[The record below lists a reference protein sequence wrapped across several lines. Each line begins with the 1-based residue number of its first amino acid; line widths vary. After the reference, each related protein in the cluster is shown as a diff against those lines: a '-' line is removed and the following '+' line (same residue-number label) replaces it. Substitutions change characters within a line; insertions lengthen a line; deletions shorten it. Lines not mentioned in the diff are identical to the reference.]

1 MIYVRK
7 HNTKKI
13 SWSDD
18 KICTKVITAFS
29 FLNKLSIKHGKRRQS
44 IGKWG
49 IGYTVI
55 GYTKSPLLLF
65 SFISHFSCK
74 ADISNLI

>member
-1 MIYVRK
+1 MLG
-7 HNTKKI
+7 NTI
-13 SWSDD
+13 QINFRELDD

-44 IGKWG
+44 IGKWE
-49 IGYTVI
+49 I

-65 SFISHFSCK
+65 SFTLYFSFK